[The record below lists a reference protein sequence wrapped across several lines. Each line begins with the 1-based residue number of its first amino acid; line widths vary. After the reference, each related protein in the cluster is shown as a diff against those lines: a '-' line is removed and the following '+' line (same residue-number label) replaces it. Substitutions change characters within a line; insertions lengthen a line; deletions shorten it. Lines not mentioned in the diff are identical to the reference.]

1 MNSTLNPKLS
11 DDPHDFVVVPPDAV
25 RVAPSDEE
33 ELSGLLHQAARH
45 RADALGH
52 VASNLSAAPTVP
64 PVDTTFR
71 PTAANDP
78 GVPGRSIGGRV
89 LRPLIAL
96 LLAGCIGLVAVAWR
110 SYGDT
115 VKKQFAKWTTQAVV
129 TLSMSPEE
137 PAAAEAQP
145 VVLAAAAAEAPNA
158 ASPQPEA
165 PVRSAAE
172 AAAPAAV
179 DPSTG
184 SAQQLQSM
192 ARELADLGQEV
203 AQLKASLAQ
212 LKSSQQQASRDA
224 AKTSEAKA
232 SEAKASEAKASEAK
246 AAAAKPSERPRISV
260 TSPPSPR
267 SVEARPRRPAPPPAQ
282 AAAPQ
287 APAPYYASRQPD
299 YAPRQPDYYAQRQS
313 DYAPRQTAPQPQFAA
328 EPQGDPEMSSIPR
341 PPMPVR

>member
-1 MNSTLNPKLS
+1 LNPKLS

-52 VASNLSAAPTVP
+52 AASDLATGPTIP

-71 PTAANDP
+71 PTAANDA
-78 GVPGRSIGGRV
+78 GVPGNRRTIGSRV

-96 LLAGCIGLVAVAWR
+96 LLAACVGLGAVAWK
-110 SYGDT
+110 SYGEKFT
-115 VKKQFAKWTTQAVV
+115 RLVTKWTTQAVM
-129 TLSMSPEE
+129 TASLSPEE
-137 PAAAEAQP
+137 PAAETQP
-145 VVLAAAAAEAPNA
+145 VVLAAAAAEAPSA
-158 ASPQPEA
+158 ASPQSEA
-165 PVRSAAE
+165 PVQSAAG
-172 AAAPAAV
+172 AAAPATAPAAV

-232 SEAKASEAKASEAK
+232 SEAKA
-246 AAAAKPSERPRISV
+246 AAAKPSEQHPRPRISV

-267 SVEARPRRPAPPPAQ
+267 SVEARPRQPAPSPPAQ
-282 AAAPQ
+282 AAAPP
-287 APAPYYASRQPD
+287 PAPYYASRQPD
-299 YAPRQPDYYAQRQS
+299 YAPRQPDYYAQRQP
-313 DYAPRQTAPQPQFAA
+313 DYAPRQIAPQPQFAA

>member
-45 RADALGH
+45 RADALGYA
-52 VASNLSAAPTVP
+52 ASNLSAAPTVP

-78 GVPGRSIGGRV
+78 GVPGRSIGSRV

-115 VKKQFAKWTTQAVV
+115 VKRQFAKWTTQAVV

-137 PAAAEAQP
+137 PAADAQP

-165 PVRSAAE
+165 PVQGTAGAAASAT
-172 AAAPAAV
+172 APAAV

-232 SEAKASEAKASEAK
+232 SEAKASEAKP
-246 AAAAKPSERPRISV
+246 AAAKPSERPRISV

-267 SVEARPRRPAPPPAQ
+267 SVEARPRQPAPPPAQ
-282 AAAPQ
+282 AAAPPP

-299 YAPRQPDYYAQRQS
+299 YAPRQPDYYAQRQP
-313 DYAPRQTAPQPQFAA
+313 DYAPRQIAPQPQFAA